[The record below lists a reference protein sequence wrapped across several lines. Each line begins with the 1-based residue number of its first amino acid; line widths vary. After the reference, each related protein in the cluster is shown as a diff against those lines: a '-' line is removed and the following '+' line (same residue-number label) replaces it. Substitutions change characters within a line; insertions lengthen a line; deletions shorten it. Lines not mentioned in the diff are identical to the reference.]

1 MLYFSGIQMNLEA
14 NIKPKFRLKPILL
27 FVVNVDWFFLSHRL
41 PIAIAAQKHG
51 YEVHIAVGITDQDDR
66 LKAHGLIVHPLRLE
80 RGETNPLLVLRTFF
94 DILAIC
100 RTVDPDI
107 IHFVTIKPIILG
119 GIACHFFKRKCL
131 VFSVSGLGYIFSSNG
146 IKARA
151 RRIITAF
158 LYRLALTHKNI
169 KVIFQNNHDLQTIRR
184 PAKLRPCQTIIV
196 PGSGVDLS
204 NYAPLAMPAGPP
216 IILFAARLL
225 SSKGIYDFIEASYLV
240 PDARFVVAGQF
251 DSENRECLKPQE
263 LERSVQSGYIEYW
276 GFSDNVA
283 DLINQ
288 SSIVVLPSYYGEGLP
303 KVLIEAAACGRPV
316 ITTDH
321 PGCRDAIEP
330 GITGLLVPVRDPIAL
345 ANAIQNLINDPDRRI
360 SMGLAGRALAERKF
374 DVKEVV
380 QTHLDIYAELIA
392 ENL

>member
-1 MLYFSGIQMNLEA
+1 MPYFSSIRMKLEA
-14 NIKPKFRLKPILL
+14 NIKPKFKFKPILL

-51 YEVHIAVGITDQDDR
+51 YEVHIAVGISDQDNL
-66 LKAHGLIVHPLRLE
+66 LKSHGLIVHPLRLE
-80 RGETNPLLVLRTFF
+80 RGETNPLLALRTFF

-119 GIACHFFKRKCL
+119 GIACHFLTRKCL
-131 VFSVSGLGYIFSSNG
+131 VFSVSGLGYIFSSKG
-146 IKARA
+146 MKARA
-151 RRIITAF
+151 RKIIAAF
-158 LYRLALTHKNI
+158 LYRLALTHKHI

-263 LERSVQSGYIEYW
+263 LERSVQSGCIEYW

-288 SSIVVLPSYYGEGLP
+288 
-303 KVLIEAAACGRPV
+303 
-316 ITTDH
+316 
-321 PGCRDAIEP
+321 
-330 GITGLLVPVRDPIAL
+330 
-345 ANAIQNLINDPDRRI
+345 
-360 SMGLAGRALAERKF
+360 
-374 DVKEVV
+374 
-380 QTHLDIYAELIA
+380 
-392 ENL
+392 

>member
-1 MLYFSGIQMNLEA
+1 MTYSSSIPARSESKINP
-14 NIKPKFRLKPILL
+14 KPVLL

-51 YEVHIAVGITDQDDR
+51 YEVHIAVGITDQDVR
-66 LKAHGLIVHPLRLE
+66 LKSHGLIVHSLRLE
-80 RGETNPLLVLRTFF
+80 RGETNPLLALRTLF

-100 RTVDPDI
+100 RTVNPDI

-119 GIACHFFKRKCL
+119 GIACHFLKRKCL

-146 IKARA
+146 IKATVRKEIA
-151 RRIITAF
+151 SL
-158 LYRLALTHKNI
+158 LYRFALAHKYI
-169 KVIFQNNHDLQTIRR
+169 MVVFQNNHDLQTIRK
-184 PAKLRPCQTIIV
+184 PAKLLPSQTIVV

-204 NYAPLAMPAGPP
+204 KFAPLDMPAGPP

-225 SSKGIYDFIEASYLV
+225 TSKGIYDFIEASSLV

-251 DSENRECLKPQE
+251 DSENRECLRPQE
-263 LERSVQSGYIEYW
+263 LERSVQSGCIEYW
-276 GFSDNVA
+276 GFSDSVA
-283 DLINQ
+283 DLINK

-330 GITGLLVPVRDPIAL
+330 GITGLLVPVRNPKAL
-345 ANAIQNLINDPDRRI
+345 ASAIQELINNPVLRI
-360 SMGLAGRALAERKF
+360 SMGRAGRALAERKF

-380 QTHLDIYAELIA
+380 QTHLDIYSELIA
-392 ENL
+392 ENP

>member
-1 MLYFSGIQMNLEA
+1 MPYFSNVPT
-14 NIKPKFRLKPILL
+14 KPKAKINPKPILL

-80 RGETNPLLVLRTFF
+80 RGETNPLLALRTFS
-94 DILAIC
+94 DILNIC
-100 RTVDPDI
+100 RSVDPDI

-119 GIACHFFKRKCL
+119 GIPCHFLKRKCL

-146 IKARA
+146 IKAAA
-151 RRIITAF
+151 RKKIASL
-158 LYRLALTHKNI
+158 LYRLALAHKHV
-169 KVIFQNNHDLQTIRR
+169 KVIFQNNHDLQAICNLG
-184 PAKLRPCQTIIV
+184 KLQLSQIIV
-196 PGSGVDLS
+196 IPGSGVDLS
-204 NYAPLAMPAGPP
+204 KYAPLAMPAGPP
-216 IILFAARLL
+216 VILFAARLL
-225 SSKGIYDFIEASYLV
+225 SSKGIYDFIEASSLV
-240 PDARFVVAGQF
+240 PGARFVVAGQF
-251 DSENRECLKPQE
+251 DSENRECLKPEE
-263 LERSVQSGYIEYW
+263 LERSVQSGFIEYW
-276 GFSDNVA
+276 GFSDSVA

-330 GITGLLVPVRDPIAL
+330 GITGLLVPVRDPKAL
-345 ANAIQNLINDPDRRI
+345 ASAIQELINDPERCI
-360 SMGLAGRALAERKF
+360 SMGRAGRALAERKF
-374 DVKEVV
+374 DVKQVV
-380 QTHLDIYAELIA
+380 QTHLDIYSELIA
-392 ENL
+392 ENP